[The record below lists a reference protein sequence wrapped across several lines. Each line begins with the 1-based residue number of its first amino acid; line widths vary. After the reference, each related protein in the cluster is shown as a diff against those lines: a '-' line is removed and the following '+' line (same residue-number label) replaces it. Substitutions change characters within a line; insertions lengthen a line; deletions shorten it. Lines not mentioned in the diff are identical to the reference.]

1 MGQTAGVGLETHT
14 TADLEIGGT
23 TVTARLFGRG
33 AHSPGGSSPLSI
45 RWEAGVEIPAFHH
58 EEACFS
64 PVCAASTDVFGGLA
78 NRHFSQGAIFAGRG
92 GAERVWRVVF
102 QQAVVL
108 EAVRHLRGETF
119 SVSK

>member
-1 MGQTAGVGLETHT
+1 MVM
-14 TADLEIGGT
+14 IG
-23 TVTARLFGRG
+23 REL
-33 AHSPGGSSPLSI
+33 PLTS
-45 RWEAGVEIPAFHH
+45 
-58 EEACFS
+58 
-64 PVCAASTDVFGGLA
+64 
-78 NRHFSQGAIFAGRG
+78 RHFSQGAIFAGRG